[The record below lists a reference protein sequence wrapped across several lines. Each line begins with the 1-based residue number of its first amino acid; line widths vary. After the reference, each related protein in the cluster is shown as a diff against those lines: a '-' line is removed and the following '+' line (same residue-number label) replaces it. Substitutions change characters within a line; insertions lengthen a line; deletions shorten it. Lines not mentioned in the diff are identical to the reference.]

1 MPLRALILVFL
12 PAVFSFWQEALAQRG
27 QQDLNLSYGFASAPV
42 IVHAVWDIFTGKTD
56 LNVLG
61 PAGIEYNYHLSE
73 RVILGLA
80 GSYTRISSRNT
91 GSGDLRYRSSYY
103 AAMPQVLVYL
113 GKKDKLEVYSG
124 LSLGV
129 AYHDHF
135 STDGQEPYADV
146 LPGFQLTGLGLRSN
160 KRNSL
165 FAELGFGYKG
175 WLNVGLSHRL
185 REVKK

>member
-1 MPLRALILVFL
+1 MPIRAVILVFL
-12 PAVFSFWQEALAQRG
+12 LAILSVWQEARAQKG
-27 QQDLNLSYGFASAPV
+27 QQDLNLSYGFASTPV
-42 IVHAVWDIFTGKTD
+42 MVHAVWDIFTGKTK

-73 RVILGLA
+73 RVILGFA
-80 GSYTRISSRNT
+80 GSYTRISSRNPS
-91 GSGDLRYRSSYY
+91 SGDLHYRSSYY
-103 AAMPQVLVYL
+103 AAMPQVLFYL

-129 AYHDHF
+129 AYHDHL
-135 STDGQEPYADV
+135 PADERAAYGDV
-146 LPGFQLTGLGLRSN
+146 IPAFQLTGLGLRSN